1 MVDSIQF
8 KKVWG
13 VRPAVQIFVICAL
26 FAATTL
32 LANTSYQET
41 GLAFGMPL
49 TMAVL
54 FAPIYEEVIFR
65 GWIFGEL
72 SKHHSAVRS
81 VVFTSLLFGLWHLKN
96 IFHFELADCI
106 YQMVYA
112 AVIIG
117 PILAVVRLKTGTVW
131 PGVILHYLNNL
142 ASLVLVM
149 ASMDWREVF

>member
-26 FAATTL
+26 FTATTL
-32 LANTSYQET
+32 LAHQSHS
-41 GLAFGMPL
+41 L

-54 FAPIYEEVIFR
+54 FAPIYEEIIFR
-65 GWIFGEL
+65 WWIFGEL
-72 SKHHSAVRS
+72 RRHHSAVKS

-96 IFHFELADCI
+96 IFHYDMVDCL
-106 YQMVYA
+106 YQMAYA

-117 PILAVVRLKTGTVW
+117 PLLAVVRLKTGSIW
-131 PGVILHYLNNL
+131 PGVIVHYLNNL
-142 ASLVLVM
+142 ASLALVM
-149 ASMDWREVF
+149 MSVDWREVF